1 MTQGQTRSG
10 RRALALAP
18 VVPAPRAP
26 RAPYVSF
33 CGHCGDRP
41 EPSDTPSLRSRVC
54 AACGF
59 GVLLEC
65 AADVAPAPGQAFL
78 VLDSSMSVCAVSS
91 GAESLLATRET
102 EAINRHITEL
112 LVPADAETDTRHNLA
127 VAITWAARGTE
138 GTHRVFV
145 RPANTFGVRLG
156 ARIAGCGPP
165 QAALLVFE
173 SPRR

>member
-65 AADVAPAPGQAFL
+65 AAAVAPAPGQAFL

-112 LVPADAETDTRHNLA
+112 LGPADAESQSASNLA
-127 VAITWAARGTE
+127 VAVTWAARGDGQTR
-138 GTHRVFV
+138 RVVV
-145 RPANTFGVRLG
+145 RPANTFGVRLT
-156 ARIAGCGPP
+156 ARIVSCGPP
-165 QAALLVFE
+165 RAALIVFD
-173 SPRR
+173 